1 MLSIRGMEAG
11 YGSSKVL
18 FGIDM
23 SLNDGQLVAMMGRN
37 GMGKTTTVRA
47 ITGLTPASAG
57 SIKLGGQ
64 DITSLKP
71 YQIGQAGVALVP
83 EGRQV
88 FPTLSVLENL
98 TATACDRSG
107 KGFWTLDRV
116 FHHFP
121 QLRERASQLGSS
133 LSGGEQQM
141 LAIGRALLTNPR
153 VLILDEAT
161 EGLAP
166 IIRKDIW
173 NTLKALKSQGQTI
186 LVIDKNLDEVV
197 SVSDHIYV
205 LVKGKVAWQGNIE
218 TLKGVEN
225 FAETYLGV

>member
-1 MLSIRGMEAG
+1 
-11 YGSSKVL
+11 
-18 FGIDM
+18 
-23 SLNDGQLVAMMGRN
+23 
-37 GMGKTTTVRA
+37 
-47 ITGLTPASAG
+47 
-57 SIKLGGQ
+57 
-64 DITSLKP
+64 
-71 YQIGQAGVALVP
+71 
-83 EGRQV
+83 
-88 FPTLSVLENL
+88 
-98 TATACDRSG
+98 
-107 KGFWTLDRV
+107 
-116 FHHFP
+116 
-121 QLRERASQLGSS
+121 
-133 LSGGEQQM
+133 M